1 MTTGYGP
8 RITTGGLEIY
18 LDAGNLKSYPGS
30 GSTWYDLVGNNNA
43 TLLSGASFETNNN
56 AKYMSFDG
64 TSNSYA
70 TIPYLFNSFTDT
82 NFTWCV
88 WVKGVAT
95 GNESMPRIGFG
106 SGSWVRLGFCIRAGN
121 WVFDQFDNS
130 GPPNTSSVSIG
141 PPDENNWLHLA
152 AVANYD
158 EGYIKTYRN
167 GILHSSGSYVS
178 ANTNNAAYNLLGLG
192 RAGTTGWPDGLFVGG
207 ISNFSIYNRSLTDSE
222 ILQNYKALQIRH
234 I

>member
-1 MTTGYGP
+1 MSTGYGP
-8 RITTGGLEIY
+8 KLVSNGLILY
-18 LDAGNLKSYPGS
+18 LNAMNTKSYPGS
-30 GSTWYDLVGNNNA
+30 GSTWYDLVGDNDA
-43 TLLSGASFETNNN
+43 TLLSGVSFDTNNN
-56 AKYMSFDG
+56 TKYMSFDG

-88 WVKGVAT
+88 WVKGVTT
-95 GNESMPRIGFG
+95 GNENMPRIGFG
-106 SGSWVRLGFCIRAGN
+106 SGSWERLGFKTTSNN
-121 WVFDQFDNS
+121 WVFDQYDNS
-130 GPPNTSSVSIG
+130 GPPNIVSVSIG
-141 PPDENNWLHLA
+141 SQDENNWLYLA

-178 ANTNNAAYNLLGLG
+178 ANTTNTSLNVLGLG
-192 RAGTTGWPDGLFVGG
+192 RAGVTSWPDGRLIGS

-222 ILQNYKALQIRH
+222 ILQNYKSFQIRH